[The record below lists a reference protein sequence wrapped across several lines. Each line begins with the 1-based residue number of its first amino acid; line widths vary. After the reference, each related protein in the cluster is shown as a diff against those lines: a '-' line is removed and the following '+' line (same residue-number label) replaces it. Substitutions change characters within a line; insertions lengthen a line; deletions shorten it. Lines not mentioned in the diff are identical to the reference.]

1 MTQVWDI
8 PLSCSQKLV
17 LLKLADNAHDDGLS
31 ARPGVSTIAKQ
42 CGLSERCVQYTLR
55 DLAASGLIAATQFE
69 SGGRGLVTEYQII
82 LEKGA
87 TGAGER
93 VQLVRGPKEKGATG
107 AQKGA
112 TDGAKPKPRKEVVLT
127 EPSRTVSTGAD
138 APPNG
143 HAPVTVQSLVTFYV
157 DTCNSYGWDPL
168 RDWCNQIA
176 RQISKVRNEKPE
188 EIIRGALR
196 IAADE
201 RKSPSA
207 LPHVIA
213 DIEAGRNGNGQS
225 A

>member
-1 MTQVWDI
+1 MTQVWEI
-8 PLSCSQKLV
+8 PLPCSQKLV

-31 ARPGVSTIAKQ
+31 ARPGVPTIAKQ
-42 CGLSERCVQYTLR
+42 CGLSERTVQYALR
-55 DLAASGLIAATQFE
+55 DLEAAGLIRATQFAE
-69 SGGRGLVTEYQII
+69 GGWRNVTEFQLI
-82 LEKGA
+82 LGRGA
-87 TGAGER
+87 TGAPEGVQILQER
-93 VQLVRGPKEKGATG
+93 
-107 AQKGA
+107 GA
-112 TDGAKPKPRKEVVLT
+112 TDDERGANPAKTRVPRKEVVLT

-138 APPNG
+138 APTNG
-143 HAPVTVQSLVTFYV
+143 HASVTIQSLVTFYV

-176 RQISKVRNEKPE
+176 KQISKVRNEKPE

-225 A
+225 